1 MMLIMTPRIEVAE
14 RPGVGLDGAVRPSE
28 DVVVVLPQAVVLLD
42 GATSVDPE
50 LPTGGW
56 YASRLAGELA
66 GRLAGYP
73 DTDLA
78 DLLAAAIKTVARDHE
93 LTPGRSPSSTVALLR
108 WTDTTVEGL
117 VLADSPIVAFTDSDT
132 GPAVLA
138 DQRLAT
144 MPRGS
149 GYRDRLSAGGGYGE
163 KHLVALR
170 NAVKKMAVRRNVE
183 GGFWVAE
190 ADPDAAHYAERAT
203 WPRDQVTTI
212 LMASDGVSCGVD
224 SYGVFPG
231 WAEVRDLVAADGPE
245 AVLDRVR
252 AAEQEDPDGTRWP
265 RPKPHDDQALVV
277 VNFT

>member
-1 MMLIMTPRIEVAE
+1 MTPRIEVAE
-14 RPGVGLDGAVRPSE
+14 RPGVGLDGVVRPSE

-50 LPTGGW
+50 LPSGGW

-73 DTDLA
+73 NTDLA
-78 DLLAAAIKTVARDHE
+78 DLLAASIKTVARDHQ

-108 WTDTTVEGL
+108 WTDTTIEGL
-117 VLADSPIVAFTDSDT
+117 VLADSPIVVFAAA
-132 GPAVLA
+132 GPTVLA
-138 DQRLAT
+138 DSRLAS
-144 MPRGS
+144 MPRGA
-149 GYRDRLSAGGGYGE
+149 GYRDRLTAGEGYDE
-163 KHLVALR
+163 NHLVALR
-170 NAVKKMAVRRNVE
+170 KAMTNMAARRNVE

-203 WPRDQVTTI
+203 WPRDQVATV

-224 SYGVFPG
+224 SYGVFPD
-231 WAEVRDLVAADGPE
+231 WSAVRDLVAGEGPE

-252 AAEQEDPDGTRWP
+252 AAEQADPDGTRWP

-277 VNFT
+277 VNFA